1 MGNGQKNMTDMS
13 EECLDIINNG
23 HFNIVD
29 PGPLH
34 MPIRGFSLRR
44 NDKLALILE
53 TEADSKAT
61 STAVEHPPGTVRL
74 SVERAKLINIA
85 GVEAELVGVVP
96 YSIRT
101 AEGDPMNRA
110 LKESAQVHSVTVSP
124 GDVAT
129 ATYTIDWLENLPASP
144 FVWPDTIKTTTNTTK
159 TRSIGMAG
167 GDLTI
172 SSDSEQFS
180 LAPTAAKLVI
190 SGVTFY
196 VCALG
201 RDRVGGEIKPG
212 CVVYDGTPDDA
223 FRKKVRTA
231 LSFALGLYLVDLGH
245 TIYDRDWHIV
255 SALARSAYSLRRHAF
270 DMGPEQLAPL
280 GPRFLNE
287 LNSNQLTQAVNALV
301 SSYDELDLANLSWAY
316 WHACAATPHI
326 APAHFG
332 AAVEALQRAY
342 IRTHPN
348 AVVKVWAPRQ
358 VWKTLRAAM
367 ASSIEQTDIP
377 DEAKTALARKLA
389 NFNQVDQ
396 RPLLKA
402 VFAALGLQLGEDEDA
417 AWRRR
422 NKAAHGMPI
431 PEGQELAAIRD
442 MKLLR
447 GLFQRMLLRITNA
460 ADQYI
465 DYTSP
470 NHPFRRLEEVPP
482 VAT

>member
-1 MGNGQKNMTDMS
+1 MTDMS

-34 MPIRGFSLRR
+34 TPIRGFSLRR
-44 NDKLALILE
+44 DDKLALILE
-53 TEADSKAT
+53 TEVDSKAT

-96 YSIRT
+96 YSVRT

-124 GDVAT
+124 GDVTT

-144 FVWPDTIKTTTNTTK
+144 FVWPDTIKTTPNTTK
-159 TRSIGMAG
+159 TRSIGMAD

-180 LAPTAAKLVI
+180 LARTAAKLVI

-231 LSFALGLYLVDLGH
+231 LSFALGLYLVDLGY

-287 LNSNQLTQAVNALV
+287 LNSNQLTRAVNALV

-316 WHACAATPHI
+316 WHACATTPHI
-326 APAHFG
+326 APAQFG
-332 AAVEALQRAY
+332 AAVEALQRA

-358 VWKTLRAAM
+358 VWKILRAAM
-367 ASSIEQTDIP
+367 ASSIEQTAIP
-377 DEAKTALARKLA
+377 DEAKTALVRKLA

-402 VFAALGLQLGEDEDA
+402 VFAALGLQLGDDEDA

-431 PEGQELAAIRD
+431 PEGQEL
-442 MKLLR
+442 
-447 GLFQRMLLRITNA
+447 
-460 ADQYI
+460 
-465 DYTSP
+465 
-470 NHPFRRLEEVPP
+470 V
-482 VAT
+482 V

>member
-1 MGNGQKNMTDMS
+1 M
-13 EECLDIINNG
+13 
-23 HFNIVD
+23 
-29 PGPLH
+29 
-34 MPIRGFSLRR
+34 
-44 NDKLALILE
+44 
-53 TEADSKAT
+53 AD
-61 STAVEHPPGTVRL
+61 
-74 SVERAKLINIA
+74 
-85 GVEAELVGVVP
+85 
-96 YSIRT
+96 
-101 AEGDPMNRA
+101 
-110 LKESAQVHSVTVSP
+110 
-124 GDVAT
+124 
-129 ATYTIDWLENLPASP
+129 
-144 FVWPDTIKTTTNTTK
+144 
-159 TRSIGMAG
+159 

-180 LAPTAAKLVI
+180 LARTAAKLVI

-231 LSFALGLYLVDLGH
+231 LSFALGLYLVDLGY

-287 LNSNQLTQAVNALV
+287 LNSNQLTRAVNALV

-316 WHACAATPHI
+316 WHACATTPHI
-326 APAHFG
+326 APAQFG
-332 AAVEALQRAY
+332 AAVEALQRA

-358 VWKTLRAAM
+358 VWKILRAAM
-367 ASSIEQTDIP
+367 ASSIEQTAIP
-377 DEAKTALARKLA
+377 DEAKTALVRKLA

-402 VFAALGLQLGEDEDA
+402 VFAALGLQLGDDEDA

-431 PEGQELAAIRD
+431 PEGQEL
-442 MKLLR
+442 
-447 GLFQRMLLRITNA
+447 
-460 ADQYI
+460 
-465 DYTSP
+465 
-470 NHPFRRLEEVPP
+470 V
-482 VAT
+482 V

>member
-1 MGNGQKNMTDMS
+1 MTDMS

-34 MPIRGFSLRR
+34 TPIRGFSLRR
-44 NDKLALILE
+44 NDHLTLILE
-53 TEADSKAT
+53 TLVDSKAT

-96 YSIRT
+96 YSVRT

-110 LKESAQVHSVTVSP
+110 LKESAQIRSVTISP

-144 FVWPDTIKTTTNTTK
+144 FVWPDTIKTTTNTTT
-159 TRSIGMAG
+159 TRSIGMAD

-180 LAPTAAKLVI
+180 SARTAAKLVI

-245 TIYDRDWHIV
+245 TIYDPTGTSSRLLHGAPT
-255 SALARSAYSLRRHAF
+255 AL
-270 DMGPEQLAPL
+270 D
-280 GPRFLNE
+280 
-287 LNSNQLTQAVNALV
+287 
-301 SSYDELDLANLSWAY
+301 
-316 WHACAATPHI
+316 ATPSI
-326 APAHFG
+326 WDRSSLLLSVP
-332 AAVEALQRAY
+332 
-342 IRTHPN
+342 
-348 AVVKVWAPRQ
+348 
-358 VWKTLRAAM
+358 
-367 ASSIEQTDIP
+367 ASS
-377 DEAKTALARKLA
+377 
-389 NFNQVDQ
+389 
-396 RPLLKA
+396 
-402 VFAALGLQLGEDEDA
+402 
-417 AWRRR
+417 
-422 NKAAHGMPI
+422 M
-431 PEGQELAAIRD
+431 
-442 MKLLR
+442 
-447 GLFQRMLLRITNA
+447 
-460 ADQYI
+460 
-465 DYTSP
+465 S
-470 NHPFRRLEEVPP
+470 
-482 VAT
+482 